1 MITHDYR
8 DAFLITLWPIV
19 QGIIIQNNNIIGR
32 LKHVKSNEDLLDI
45 LSSYKMRYDNFIMP
59 KSTIRASLKVQPDR
73 ILWT

>member
-8 DAFLITLWPIV
+8 EAFLITLWPIV

-59 KSTIRASLKVQPDR
+59 KSTIRAILKVQPDR
-73 ILWT
+73 IFWT